1 MFRTTDQDRQ
11 NLLNL
16 APPVRREFTATMLDI
31 DRLPVTRFEPFVPD
45 WQTIDWSA
53 NRPDIAPAVA
63 DGYARDAER
72 IRNLP
77 EAPRVRWAVVRTTA
91 PRTSRSGP
99 RPISQTSSTR
109 SGLTRLPGS
118 PDPMSTDLRE
128 ASTESTAAASGE
140 PDARDGH
147 TQRREP

>member
-1 MFRTTDQDRQ
+1 MFRTTDQERQ

-16 APPVRREFTATMLDI
+16 APAMRREFTATMLDI

-53 NRPDIAPAVA
+53 DRPDIAPAVA

-77 EAPRVRWAVVRTTA
+77 DAPRVRGPVLRTTDT
-91 PRTSRSGP
+91 RTSRSDP
-99 RPISQTSSTR
+99 RPI
-109 SGLTRLPGS
+109 
-118 PDPMSTDLRE
+118 
-128 ASTESTAAASGE
+128 
-140 PDARDGH
+140 DGH